1 MKFAI
6 LNDTHCGIRNSS
18 DIFLD
23 NAEKFYTAVFFPYL
37 LENGISHIVHLG
49 DIFDNRKFINF
60 RALQRHR
67 KMFLNKLREYKI
79 TMDIIPG
86 NHDTY
91 YKNTNDLNS
100 LKELLGHFTDCINI
114 IMEPTVMNY
123 DGLDFALLPW
133 IAQDNEAKSLDFI
146 KNTKALYLGG
156 HLDITGFEMMK
167 GTVNA
172 HGMSADLF
180 DRFDGVY
187 SGHFHTKSSKN
198 NIHYLGSQMEFF
210 WNDAHD
216 PKYLHFTDCINI
228 IMEPTVMN
236 YDGLDFALLPWI
248 AQDNEAK
255 SLDFIKNTKALYL
268 GGHLD
273 ITGFEMMKGTVNA
286 HGMSVDLFDRF
297 DGVYSGHFHTKSS
310 KNNIHYLG
318 SQMEFFWNDAH
329 DPKYFHVFDTNAK
342 QITQVLNPNTLHHR
356 INYDDTRQDYLQY
369 DLSQVENKFVKI
381 VVINKNDL
389 FTFDRFVDRIQA
401 RKIHE
406 LKIAD
411 NFNEFIGS
419 SVNDDEVELE
429 DTTSLLN
436 TYVDAVDTELDK
448 ARIKV
453 QMHELMI
460 EAQTM
465 EVV

>member
-23 NAEKFYTAVFFPYL
+23 NADKFYSELFFPYL
-37 LENGISHIVHLG
+37 IDNNINHIVHLG

-60 RALQRHR
+60 RALHRHR

-91 YKNTNDLNS
+91 FKNTNDLNS

-156 HLDITGFEMMK
+156 HLDIAGFEMMK

-172 HGMSADLF
+172 HGMSA
-180 DRFDGVY
+180 
-187 SGHFHTKSSKN
+187 
-198 NIHYLGSQMEFF
+198 
-210 WNDAHD
+210 
-216 PKYLHFTDCINI
+216 
-228 IMEPTVMN
+228 
-236 YDGLDFALLPWI
+236 
-248 AQDNEAK
+248 
-255 SLDFIKNTKALYL
+255 
-268 GGHLD
+268 
-273 ITGFEMMKGTVNA
+273 
-286 HGMSVDLFDRF
+286 DLFDRF

>member
-23 NAEKFYTAVFFPYL
+23 NADKFYSELFFPYL
-37 LENGISHIVHLG
+37 IDNNINHIVHLG

-60 RALQRHR
+60 RALHRHR

-91 YKNTNDLNS
+91 FKNTNDLNS

-156 HLDITGFEMMK
+156 HLDI
-167 GTVNA
+167 A
-172 HGMSADLF
+172 
-180 DRFDGVY
+180 
-187 SGHFHTKSSKN
+187 
-198 NIHYLGSQMEFF
+198 
-210 WNDAHD
+210 
-216 PKYLHFTDCINI
+216 
-228 IMEPTVMN
+228 
-236 YDGLDFALLPWI
+236 
-248 AQDNEAK
+248 
-255 SLDFIKNTKALYL
+255 
-268 GGHLD
+268 
-273 ITGFEMMKGTVNA
+273 GFEMMKGTVNA

-389 FTFDRFVDRIQA
+389 FTFDRFVDRIQS

-411 NFNEFIGS
+411 NFNEFIGT

-436 TYVDAVDTELDK
+436 TYIDAVDTDLDK
-448 ARIKV
+448 DRIKV

-460 EAQTM
+460 EAQTL
-465 EVV
+465 EIV

>member
-23 NAEKFYTAVFFPYL
+23 NADKFYSEVFFPYL
-37 LENGISHIVHLG
+37 ISNSITHIVHLG

-60 RALQRHR
+60 RALYRHR

-156 HLDITGFEMMK
+156 HLDIAGFEMMK

-172 HGMSADLF
+172 HGISA
-180 DRFDGVY
+180 
-187 SGHFHTKSSKN
+187 
-198 NIHYLGSQMEFF
+198 
-210 WNDAHD
+210 
-216 PKYLHFTDCINI
+216 
-228 IMEPTVMN
+228 
-236 YDGLDFALLPWI
+236 
-248 AQDNEAK
+248 
-255 SLDFIKNTKALYL
+255 
-268 GGHLD
+268 
-273 ITGFEMMKGTVNA
+273 
-286 HGMSVDLFDRF
+286 DLFDRF

-389 FTFDRFVDRIQA
+389 FTFDRFVDRIQS

-419 SVNDDEVELE
+419 SVDDDEVLLE

-436 TYVDAVDTELDK
+436 SYVDAVDTDLDK
-448 ARIKV
+448 DRIKV
-453 QMHELMI
+453 QMQELMI
-460 EAQTM
+460 EAQTL
-465 EVV
+465 EIV

>member
-23 NAEKFYTAVFFPYL
+23 NADKFYSELFFPYL
-37 LENGISHIVHLG
+37 IDNNINHIVHLG

-60 RALQRHR
+60 RALHRHR

-91 YKNTNDLNS
+91 FKNTNDLNS

-133 IAQDNEAKSLDFI
+133 IAPDNEEKSLDFI

-156 HLDITGFEMMK
+156 HLDIAGFEMMK

-172 HGMSADLF
+172 HGISA
-180 DRFDGVY
+180 
-187 SGHFHTKSSKN
+187 
-198 NIHYLGSQMEFF
+198 
-210 WNDAHD
+210 
-216 PKYLHFTDCINI
+216 
-228 IMEPTVMN
+228 
-236 YDGLDFALLPWI
+236 
-248 AQDNEAK
+248 
-255 SLDFIKNTKALYL
+255 
-268 GGHLD
+268 
-273 ITGFEMMKGTVNA
+273 
-286 HGMSVDLFDRF
+286 DLFDRF

-419 SVNDDEVELE
+419 SVNDDEIELE